1 MGESCEVRIDFLSGL
16 ILWTMDDG
24 VSPNVDDQ
32 GLPSVSTRALRGG
45 DERRYSRERDGR
57 KNGEDVKQRE
67 KKIACREFAFKW
79 MVMVWRRKNGR
90 DAK

>member
-24 VSPNVDDQ
+24 VSQNVDDQ

-45 DERRYSRERDGR
+45 GRE
-57 KNGEDVKQRE
+57 EV
-67 KKIACREFAFKW
+67 
-79 MVMVWRRKNGR
+79 
-90 DAK
+90 